1 MSLHARYEQLSTH
14 GDPLERLNA
23 VIDWKIFRRLIDQ
36 AFKRERKSAAG
47 RKPYHRLMMF
57 KVLVLQQLYNLS
69 DFQTEYQI
77 RDRLSFS
84 RFLGMS
90 LDDPVPDEKT
100 IWAYRKDNHSIR
112 IQFF

>member
-1 MSLHARYEQLSTH
+1 MPVMNNSRYEELSTH

-57 KVLVLQQLYNLS
+57 KVWVLQQLYSLSISYMYSIYLS
-69 DFQTEYQI
+69 DKFLYHKCF
-77 RDRLSFS
+77 SFNFNS
-84 RFLGMS
+84 GCC
-90 LDDPVPDEKT
+90 V
-100 IWAYRKDNHSIR
+100 N
-112 IQFF
+112 

>member
-1 MSLHARYEQLSTH
+1 
-14 GDPLERLNA
+14 
-23 VIDWKIFRRLIDQ
+23 
-36 AFKRERKSAAG
+36 
-47 RKPYHRLMMF
+47 MMF

-100 IWAYRKDNHSIR
+100 I
-112 IQFF
+112 